1 MWQDIILSII
11 GIIFTIIV
19 TFIIERLTVFINC
32 KIKNSKTLKYTTDA
46 IEIIF
51 KAVKTTYQTYVEEL
65 KNKNMFNADAQK
77 IALNKAIEQVQKEM
91 SDDIKLYIKTNFGD
105 INEWIENQIEA
116 ALYDLKNK

>member
-1 MWQDIILSII
+1 
-11 GIIFTIIV
+11 
-19 TFIIERLTVFINC
+19 
-32 KIKNSKTLKYTTDA
+32 
-46 IEIIF
+46 
-51 KAVKTTYQTYVEEL
+51 
-65 KNKNMFNADAQK
+65 MFNADAQK

>member
-51 KAVKTTYQTYVEEL
+51 KAVKTT
-65 KNKNMFNADAQK
+65 
-77 IALNKAIEQVQKEM
+77 
-91 SDDIKLYIKTNFGD
+91 
-105 INEWIENQIEA
+105 
-116 ALYDLKNK
+116 